1 MDKSKLY
8 TQTAYAKLKGVT
20 QPYIA
25 KLVKKRKLVEY
36 YDEIKRR
43 HYIVDCEINDK
54 LFKLFIFKK

>member
-36 YDEIKRR
+36 FDNDKRR
-43 HYIVDCEINDK
+43 YYIVDCDVNDQ
-54 LFKLFIFKK
+54 LFKNNS